1 MLNNVM
7 PQRGVFFSLL
17 SAHTDFMVSGANAT
31 LRLISGLGNP
41 NVDNAALIA
50 EVNFNEDSADDVKT
64 QLIKL
69 LYESF
74 TTPINRDQIHTLTLD
89 LDRIVDSV
97 QSVANSIDIYHINTS
112 TPRAREMASFAA
124 DACIRLNRAVIALA
138 TRERTQVILKQC
150 QEVDEIESR
159 AVEVMRQAVAQLF
172 EADGDDAAVW
182 HAMKMR
188 GFYFMQEAVLDNCK
202 RAAKTLEEILL
213 ENA

>member
-17 SAHTDFMVSGANAT
+17 TSHTDRMVAAASAT
-31 LRLISGLGNP
+31 FRLISGLGNP
-41 NVDNAALIA
+41 NVDSAELIA
-50 EVNFNEDSADDVKT
+50 EVNLNETSADDIKAE
-64 QLIKL
+64 LIKL

-89 LDRIVDSV
+89 LDRVIDSL
-97 QSVANSIDIYHINTS
+97 QSVANSIAMQHIADS
-112 TPRAREMASFAA
+112 TPRAREMASLGA
-124 DACIRLNRAVIALA
+124 DACIRLNRAVIALEG
-138 TRERTQVILKQC
+138 RERVPEILKQC
-150 QEVDEIESR
+150 QEVDDIESR
-159 AVEVMRQAVAQLF
+159 AAEVMRQAITQLF
-172 EADGDDAAVW
+172 ENEGDEAAAW
-182 HAMKMR
+182 FAMKMR